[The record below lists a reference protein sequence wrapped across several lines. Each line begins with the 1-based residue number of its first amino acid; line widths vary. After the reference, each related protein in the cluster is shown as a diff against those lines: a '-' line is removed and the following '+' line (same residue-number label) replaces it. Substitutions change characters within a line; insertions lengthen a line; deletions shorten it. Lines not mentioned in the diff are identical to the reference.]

1 MTSVRASGIARLSNR
16 KVAVWGTGREGQSVI
31 RMALGLGA
39 DVSVVQ
45 DPPFPSDSGT
55 FTYRDDAEG
64 LGVVLRDLAVRDPG
78 ALDEMALDVL
88 VVSPGVSRYRPEIAR
103 LRATGVE
110 ITSATAM
117 WLEDFSGRAVVG
129 ITGSKG
135 KSMTAVLTAKALEA
149 AGVSVG
155 LGGNI
160 GTPITDFYDV
170 GELDT
175 YVVEV
180 SSFQAAEVTV
190 SPQVG
195 VLTLLA
201 PDHLDWHG
209 TYDRYVADK
218 LNLFA
223 HRKDLELAVNSRSEE
238 AVAATDELSSDSHI
252 AGRHLYGSEGPVR
265 VSVTSTTDIGITD
278 TGMTDFGIA
287 VDGTVEP
294 HLAGVALRGRHN
306 LDNLCGAITA
316 TRLLTGRLPDFE
328 LLAASISAMD
338 PLPSRLVT
346 IATCRGIEFVDD
358 ALASNPAGTIAALEA
373 FSGRRICLIAGG
385 HDRGTSFSGLTRTLE
400 AMGNVTLF
408 HLGDAGDRMAAE
420 LAAIRSA
427 VRCLS
432 VGSVADAVD
441 SAVRS
446 LEGGDGVVL
455 LSPAAPTPASEGS
468 YVDRS
473 TEFRRAVERVSSPTC

>member
-1 MTSVRASGIARLSNR
+1 MTSVRASGIARLRNR
-16 KVAVWGTGREGQSVI
+16 RVAVWGTGREGKSVI

-39 DVSVVQ
+39 DVTVVQ
-45 DPPFPSDSGT
+45 DPPFPANFKTFPDRSDGAG
-55 FTYRDDAEG
+55 D
-64 LGVVLRDLAVRDPG
+64 LGVAMRELTVRDPG
-78 ALDEMALDVL
+78 TLDEMALDVL
-88 VVSPGVSRYRPEIAR
+88 VVSPGVSRYRPEIER
-103 LRATGVE
+103 LRSTGIE

-190 SPQVG
+190 SPRVG
-195 VLTLLA
+195 VLTLIA

-223 HRKDLELAVNSRSEE
+223 HGSDLELAVNSRSSE
-238 AVAATDELSSDSHI
+238 AVAATDGLASASRI
-252 AGRHLYGSEGPVR
+252 AGRHLYGAEGPVR
-265 VSVTSTTDIGITD
+265 VSAAGDALQGMTAEGIT
-278 TGMTDFGIA
+278 
-287 VDGTVEP
+287 VDGTNEP
-294 HLAGVALRGRHN
+294 LLAGVALRGRHN

-316 TRLLTGRLPDFE
+316 TRLLTGHLPDFE
-328 LLAASISAMD
+328 SLAAAISTMD
-338 PLPSRLVT
+338 PLPSRLAT
-346 IATCRGIEFVDD
+346 IATHRGIEFVDD

-373 FSGRRICLIAGG
+373 FSGQRLCLIAGG

-400 AMGNVTLF
+400 VMGNVTLL

-420 LAAIRSA
+420 LATMGSS

-432 VGSVADAVD
+432 AGSVAEAVE

-446 LEGGDGVVL
+446 LGGGDGVVL
-455 LSPAAPTPASEGS
+455 LSPAAPTPASLGT
-468 YVDRS
+468 YMDRS
-473 TEFRRAVERVSSPTC
+473 TEFKRAVERVTGSTC